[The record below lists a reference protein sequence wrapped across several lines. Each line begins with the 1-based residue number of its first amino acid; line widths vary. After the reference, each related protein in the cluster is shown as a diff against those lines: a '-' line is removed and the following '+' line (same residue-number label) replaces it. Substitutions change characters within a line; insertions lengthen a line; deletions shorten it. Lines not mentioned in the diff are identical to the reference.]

1 MEYRLNSIKPT
12 EIKIETTKN
21 NITKRMKRVCAYC
34 GKEGSL
40 TKEHIWPLSIIQRSF
55 IKSMRFSQ
63 RANKVFS
70 ADLTIADVC
79 ALCNNG
85 NLSLLD
91 SYLCK
96 LYDKYFNEFAEKIS
110 TITFEYDYNNL
121 LRALLK
127 ISFNTARA
135 NKNLTDTKLLERHK
149 DFVLNGGE
157 PPENFILFLDLI
169 PPTLNG
175 NEKVYPH
182 SARSGSILFR
192 MKVDWARIRLVSINS
207 YYFYIIII
215 DSQPHS
221 IERTEAEKFI
231 SNVSGTLISSN
242 KSKINLTTNNKID
255 TYDIHS
261 PHFDMNSE
269 LYENYKKK

>member
-1 MEYRLNSIKPT
+1 METIKNT
-12 EIKIETTKN
+12 
-21 NITKRMKRVCAYC
+21 ITKSKKRVCAYC
-34 GKEGSL
+34 GNESSL

-55 IKSMRFSQ
+55 SKSMRFSQ

-96 LYDKYFNEFAEKIS
+96 LYDEYFNEFAEKS
-110 TITFEYDYNNL
+110 SKITFKYDYNDL
-121 LRALLK
+121 LRVLLK
-127 ISFNTARA
+127 ISYNTARA
-135 NKNLTDTKLLERHK
+135 NKNLTDTKLLESHK
-149 DFVLNGGE
+149 YFILNGGE
-157 PPENFILFLDLI
+157 SPENFILFLDLI

-192 MKVDWARIRLVSINS
+192 EKVDWARIRLVSINS

-215 DSQPHS
+215 DSQPNS
-221 IERTEAEKFI
+221 LKRTEVKKFI
-231 SNVSGTLISSN
+231 SNISGTLISPN
-242 KSKINLTTNNKID
+242 KTERNLTINKEID

-269 LYENYKKK
+269 LYDNFTKK